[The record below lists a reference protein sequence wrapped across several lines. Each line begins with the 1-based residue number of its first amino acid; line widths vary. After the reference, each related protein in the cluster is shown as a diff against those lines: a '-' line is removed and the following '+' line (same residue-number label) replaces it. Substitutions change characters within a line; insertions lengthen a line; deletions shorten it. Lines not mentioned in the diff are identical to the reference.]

1 MSLFNYQAVDARGLS
16 RSGEIESG
24 SRAAAL
30 DALHRRGLVP
40 LAVSEGNA
48 SAGSASLAHRVRT
61 FSFLPSGNRIDIKD
75 LVGLTQSLAALLK
88 AGLTIDRALAIT
100 ANLCRQRG
108 TQLLLESV
116 GTTVRSGKSFAEAL
130 TETRATLPPYY
141 IGMVQAGEAGGQ
153 LAQTLARLSELLQK
167 QHEIRERIRSALV
180 YPAILGGVVL
190 LTVVLLLAFVLP
202 RFEALF
208 AESEAP
214 LPWSTQCVL
223 AVGRF
228 IGGYWWLLLFVGIA
242 MTTAAIWFVRSK
254 EGRERIDAWLLRS
267 RWTFG
272 IPVAID
278 TARLLRTLSTLLSNG
293 VPLAA
298 AMRISRATLSNSRL
312 RRGLDEAARRIKA
325 GESTSSALATARV
338 FPAHAVQLARVGEE
352 TGRLEELLL
361 EAAAIL
367 EGESHTSL
375 ERLLTMLVPMLT
387 VAMGLLVAALIGSI
401 LIGLLSINDLAF

>member
-1 MSLFNYQAVDARGLS
+1 MSLFTYQAVDARGMS

-40 LAVSEGNA
+40 IAVNEGAIADSKVSLSER
-48 SAGSASLAHRVRT
+48 LRT
-61 FSFLPSGNRIDIKD
+61 FSFLPANRVDIKD
-75 LVGLTQSLAALLK
+75 LLGLTQSLSALLK

-100 ANLCRQRG
+100 TNLCRQEQ
-108 TQLLLESV
+108 TKLLLESV
-116 GTTVRSGKSFAEAL
+116 GKAVRSGKSFADAL
-130 TETRATLPPYY
+130 TETHAVLPPYY

-153 LAQTLARLSELLQK
+153 LAQTLSRLSELLQK

-208 AESEAP
+208 AESDAP
-214 LPWSTQCVL
+214 LPWSTRSVL
-223 AVGRF
+223 AVGHF
-228 IGGYWWLLLFVGIA
+228 VTGYWWLLLIVGIA
-242 MTTAAIWFVRSK
+242 ASVAVTWLVRSK
-254 EGRERIDAWLLRS
+254 EGRERIDAWLLNS
-267 RWTFG
+267 RWTLG

-278 TARLLRTLSTLLSNG
+278 SARLLRTLSTLLTNG
-293 VPLAA
+293 VPLAS
-298 AMRISRATLSNSRL
+298 AMRIARATLSNSRL
-312 RRGLDEAARRIKA
+312 RKGLDEAAKRIKA
-325 GESTSSALATARV
+325 GESTSVALAAAEV

-361 EAAAIL
+361 EAATIL
-367 EGESHTSL
+367 ENESHTSL
-375 ERLLTMLVPMLT
+375 QRLLTLLVPALT
-387 VAMGLLVAALIGSI
+387 IVMGLLVAGLIGSV

>member
-1 MSLFNYQAVDARGLS
+1 MALFRYQAVDAKGTS
-16 RSGEIESG
+16 QSGKIESVT
-24 SRAAAL
+24 RTTAL

-40 LAVSEGNA
+40 IAVSEDG
-48 SAGSASLAHRVRT
+48 AGTEAPSLLDRLRR
-61 FSFLPSGNRIDIKD
+61 FSILPARNPLESKD
-75 LVGLTQSLAALLK
+75 LVSLTQSLAALLK

-100 ANLCRQRG
+100 ANLSRLPRQRV
-108 TQLLLESV
+108 LLDNV
-116 GTTVRSGKSFAEAL
+116 GKAVRSGKSFADAL
-130 TETRATLPPYY
+130 TETGARLPPYY
-141 IGMVQAGEAGGQ
+141 VGMVQAGEAGGQ
-153 LAQTLARLSELLQK
+153 LAQTLARLGQLLGK
-167 QHEIRERIRSALV
+167 QHEIRERVRSALI
-180 YPAILGGVVL
+180 YPSILGGVVL

-214 LPWSTQCVL
+214 LPWPTRTVL
-223 AVGRF
+223 AVGHF
-228 IGGYWWLLLFVGIA
+228 VSGYWWLHLAIG
-242 MTTAAIWFVRSK
+242 TAASMAVIMFIRSPD
-254 EGRERIDAWLLRS
+254 GRERIDAWLLRS

-293 VPLAA
+293 VPLAM

-312 RRGLDEAARRIKA
+312 RKGLDEAAKRIKA
-325 GESTSSALATARV
+325 GESTSAALAAVQV

-361 EAAAIL
+361 EAATIL
-367 EGESHTSL
+367 EDESHTSL
-375 ERLLTMLVPMLT
+375 ERLLTLLVPMLT
-387 VAMGLLVAALIGSI
+387 IVMGLLVAGLIGSV